1 MAWRPQVGDLV
12 GVKRLSVKG
21 IVLESRESI
30 LTSRWFGVLD
40 GAAVVLVEGEQ
51 RPYSWRDLYLIQ
63 DDDDADPADA

>member
-21 IVLESRESI
+21 IVLESREVA
-30 LTSRWFGVLD
+30 LTARLFGVLD

-51 RPYSWRDLYLIQ
+51 RPYSWADLYLIQ
-63 DDDDADPADA
+63 DDDADPADA